1 MENKY
6 IPIVRKNNSPLE
18 YFCIF
23 GERCSGTNFLEQ
35 ALLEKKALDQLLTGK
50 SLFGKDGAFAP
61 MLKNFIETALEA
73 EMENHLSLS
82 DSGDKNKRNGKG
94 KKTIKS
100 GVGTFEIQTPTDRNS
115 SFEPEIIKKRQTI
128 LAENLSEK
136 IIGLYGLGMGLRDI
150 SSHIKEMYDTNISHT
165 VLSQITDKII
175 PDIKA
180 WQSRPL
186 EAMYCIVWLDAMHYK
201 VRVDGKVEHKALYNI
216 LGINKEGHKEVLGM
230 YISQSEGA
238 NFWLQVLTDLQQR
251 GLNDILIA
259 CTDNLKGFSEA
270 ILSIFPKTQIQKCVI
285 HQIRNS
291 LKYVASKDQKA
302 FMKDLKLVY
311 KAINK
316 SVAEDELLNL
326 EQKWGDKY
334 PIVIESWQRN
344 WEELSQYF
352 EYTEPIRRIIYTTNA
367 VEGFHRQVRKVTKT
381 KGAFVNDMALLKLV
395 YLTTKNIEK
404 KWTAPL
410 QNWSLIIQQLYI
422 KFGER
427 IPLDISLSKSS

>member
-1 MENKY
+1 MTQK
-6 IPIVRKNNSPLE
+6 
-18 YFCIF
+18 
-23 GERCSGTNFLEQ
+23 EQ
-35 ALLEKKALDQLLTGK
+35 ELLEKKALDQLLTGK
-50 SLFGKDGAFAP
+50 SLFGKEGAFAP
-61 MLKNFIETALEA
+61 MLKSFIEKALES
-73 EMENHLSLS
+73 EMEHHLSCVSS
-82 DSGDKNKRNGKG
+82 DGKNKRNGKG

-100 GVGTFEIQTPTDRNS
+100 GLGTFEIQTPTDRNS
-115 SFEPEIIKKRQTI
+115 SFEPELVKKRQTI

-150 SSHIKEMYDTNISHT
+150 SSHIKEMYDTDISHT

-186 EAMYCIVWLDAMHYK
+186 ESIYCIVWLDAMHYK
-201 VRVDGKVEHKALYNI
+201 VRIDGKVQHKALYNI
-216 LGINKEGHKEVLGM
+216 LGINKEGRKEILGM

-238 NFWLQVLTDLQQR
+238 NFWLQVLTDLEQR
-251 GLNDILIA
+251 GLKDILIA

-270 ILSIFPKTQIQKCVI
+270 ILSIFPKTQIQKCIV

-291 LKYVASKDQKA
+291 LKYVASKDQKE
-302 FMKDLKLVY
+302 FIKDLKLVY

-326 EQKWGDKY
+326 EEKWGDKY

-352 EYTEPIRRIIYTTNA
+352 EFTEPIRRIIYTTNA

-395 YLTTKNIEK
+395 YLATKNIEK
-404 KWTAPL
+404 KWTSPL
-410 QNWSLIIQQLYI
+410 HNWSLIIQQLYI
-422 KFGER
+422 KFGQR
-427 IPLDISLSKSS
+427 IQLDISVPQKS

>member
-1 MENKY
+1 MTQ
-6 IPIVRKNNSPLE
+6 R
-18 YFCIF
+18 
-23 GERCSGTNFLEQ
+23 EQ
-35 ALLEKKALDQLLTGK
+35 ELLEKKALDQLLSGK
-50 SLFGKDGAFAP
+50 SLFGKEGAFAP
-61 MLKNFIETALEA
+61 MLKSFIEKALES

-82 DSGDKNKRNGKG
+82 DSEDKNKRNGKG

-100 GVGTFEIQTPTDRNS
+100 GLGTFEIQTPTDRNS
-115 SFEPEIIKKRQTI
+115 RFEPEIIKKRQTI

-136 IIGLYGLGMGLRDI
+136 IIGLYGLGMSLRDI
-150 SSHIKEMYDTNISHT
+150 SSHIKEMYDTDISHT

-201 VRVDGKVEHKALYNI
+201 VRADGKVQHKALYNI

-270 ILSIFPKTQIQKCVI
+270 ILSIFPKTQIQKCII

-316 SVAEDELLNL
+316 DVAEDELLNL
-326 EQKWGDKY
+326 EEKWGDKY

-395 YLTTKNIEK
+395 YLATKNIQK

-410 QNWSLIIQQLYI
+410 HNWSLIIQQLYI

-427 IPLDISLSKSS
+427 IPLDISTSKSSS